1 MHTIRLGPPWQVT
14 ATEGGTRHARKF
26 GRPRTLDTNERLWL
40 VCECVPA
47 MAEIRVNGTIIGAAD
62 APGAF
67 TADITS
73 LLQAR
78 NEVVFAL
85 ASDLPLGAIVLEVRG
100 S

>member
-1 MHTIRLGPPWQVT
+1 
-14 ATEGGTRHARKF
+14 
-26 GRPRTLDTNERLWL
+26 
-40 VCECVPA
+40 